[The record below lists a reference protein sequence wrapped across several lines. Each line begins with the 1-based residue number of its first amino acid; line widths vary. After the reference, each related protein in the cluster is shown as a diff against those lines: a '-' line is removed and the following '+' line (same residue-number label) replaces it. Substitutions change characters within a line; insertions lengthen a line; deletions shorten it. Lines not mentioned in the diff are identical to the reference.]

1 MTIWKLLSMLL
12 LVCPLATLIL
22 GLLCWRFPPKGP
34 TWAFGYRSR
43 RARASDESWQFAQR
57 LAGRIWSC
65 LGLALVICAL
75 FVCNSLLDLMLEGQ
89 VRRTLLWLA
98 LQILCLVLAA
108 CAVELTLVRKFDR
121 FGRPKHS
128 DPEETI

>member
-1 MTIWKLLSMLL
+1 MTIWKLLSILL
-12 LVCPLATLIL
+12 LVSPLATLIL

-65 LGLALVICAL
+65 LGLVLVICAL
-75 FVCNSLLDLMLEGQ
+75 FACNAMPDLLLEDQ
-89 VRRTLLWLA
+89 VRRTLTWLA
-98 LQILCLVLAA
+98 VQILCLVLAT
-108 CAVELTLVRKFDR
+108 CAVELVLLRKFDR

-128 DPEETI
+128 NPEEAI